1 MNSAAWA
8 ALCVA
13 GALAAG
19 CGSGNPSSAA
29 ATPTPVTGPSATPAP
44 SISSTVTWSF
54 DTSWQP
60 SSTPPACSSPLVLR
74 TPIDLSVVTSI
85 LYPGQVRG
93 EYKPHGGFRLDGAN
107 QANEVTIA
115 APYDG
120 DVYSM
125 SRYLEQGEVQY
136 IIDVI
141 HPCGIMYRFD
151 HLLTLAPRFQAL
163 AETLPTPRPDDSRG
177 TRIPGG
183 QGVTQGEVIAT
194 AVGHRT
200 PRNIGF
206 DWGVY
211 DLRSRNTAASD
222 PAWLA
227 AHGGD
232 QAPYAICWLDFLGAD
247 SARVRSLPAGDQAM
261 GSTSDYCR

>member
-13 GALAAG
+13 GVLAAG
-19 CGSGNPSSAA
+19 CGSNNPSSATSA
-29 ATPTPVTGPSATPAP
+29 PTSVTGPSATPAP
-44 SISSTVTWSF
+44 STSSAVTWGF

-60 SSTPPACSSPLVLR
+60 SAAPPACPSPLVLG
-74 TPIDLSVVTSI
+74 TPVDLSLVTSI

-107 QANEVTIA
+107 QANEVTIT
-115 APYDG
+115 APLDG
-120 DVYSM
+120 VLDSGV
-125 SRYLEQGEVQY
+125 RYLEQGEVQY
-136 IIDVI
+136 LFTII

-151 HLLTLAPRFQAL
+151 HLLTLAPRFQAI
-163 AETLPTPRPDDSRG
+163 AETLPAPRPDDTRG
-177 TRIPGG
+177 TRIPGE
-183 QGVTQGEVIAT
+183 QAVVQGEVMAT
-194 AVGHRT
+194 AVGHRS

-211 DLRSRNTAASD
+211 DLRSRNAAAAD